1 MIIIVILRG
10 FFTLK
15 SLLAG
20 SVSVVELSKGYYG
33 LLCGSERPD
42 TCAPVLLIDSLIH
55 HCLLILADNLALHT
69 TVKRLG
75 PPLIVASNEPDFLS
89 FLKLFLKRCLN
100 Q

>member
-33 LLCGSERPD
+33 LLCGSERPE
-42 TCAPVLLIDSLIH
+42 TCASVLLIDSLTH
-55 HCLLILADNLALHT
+55 H
-69 TVKRLG
+69 
-75 PPLIVASNEPDFLS
+75 
-89 FLKLFLKRCLN
+89 
-100 Q
+100 